1 MQVAL
6 HATFCV
12 RTGKKEVKKNLSA
25 RFPLL
30 SPLQKDKSLD

>member
-6 HATFCV
+6 HATFCA
-12 RTGKKEVKKNLSA
+12 RTEKKDVKKNLLA

-30 SPLQKDKSLD
+30 SPLQKDKSLN